1 MRGRLTAC
9 NMCPYAASTLVSQVM
24 SVLTYHCQALY
35 QHHRKPNLLPTPYP
49 AEISLVGA

>member
-24 SVLTYHCQALY
+24 SILTHHCQALY
-35 QHHRKPNLLPTPYP
+35 QHHRKQTCFRPHILLK
-49 AEISLVGA
+49 SLW